1 MELPD
6 EEQRATELQL
16 LSVRCVTLS
25 PVTNRWS
32 AFVSVEVLVRVFS
45 LRVRF
50 KVSQTIDC
58 DFLLPF
64 LEDGQSIT
72 LRFLTTNQAAL
83 AQLESCLTDHARH
96 LSCPVQRVQPS
107 ALKTQQAVITNSRGE
122 LSLSQTV
129 RGCKSSVVAMTHGG
143 REEEKEALFS
153 STLLHDT
160 TEVET
165 NRESKEVKELK
176 RESKKEVEVKEKKVE
191 EVKEKERQRTPSPT
205 GRKQPS
211 STKEAVPEVTVI
223 PATQDSPLDATPLLP
238 SNRWVVGD
246 AMTRSGEKN
255 SLQRSASI
263 DALSS
268 LHSTPKKPR
277 QEKELSPVRITTK
290 PAEAPPPQERKET
303 VATQMAGLS
312 RRKGMSFLSQ
322 LLDSKEDSKEEVKK
336 EPKESKKEVKRK
348 EYTRKWQMPSKPK
361 EMEKEETVV
370 VEGEKTKLPRKRP
383 SAKKPQKR
391 EAPRSQVAGRKKA
404 RVEEPQSVVGVKGVS
419 LPSVEGV
426 SLPSVEG
433 VSLPSVETNAVSMK
447 TKNTTMP
454 EKENT
459 TPSDAEHVPQPAQT
473 KNTLP
478 PLEEHTIPAID
489 VNTESDFSSEGDDE
503 TVFLMDKFKT
513 ILSTPK
519 LHLQSTDSTPSSTGS
534 ESEEEE
540 PGILAIQ
547 QVLTGTVC
555 ESLQC

>member
-16 LSVRCVTLS
+16 LSVRCATLS
-25 PVTNRWS
+25 PITDRWS
-32 AFVSVEVLVRVFS
+32 AFVSVEVLARVFS

-64 LEDGQSIT
+64 LEDDQSVT

-83 AQLESCLTDHARH
+83 TQLESCLTDHARD

-122 LSLSQTV
+122 LSLSQTA
-129 RGCKSSVVAMTHGG
+129 RGCKSSVVAMTQGG
-143 REEEKEALFS
+143 REGEKEALFS
-153 STLLHDT
+153 STPLHD
-160 TEVET
+160 V
-165 NRESKEVKELK
+165 KDVKELK
-176 RESKKEVEVKEKKVE
+176 RESKKEVEKEEMKEEKEEKK
-191 EVKEKERQRTPSPT
+191 KERQRTPSPT
-205 GRKQPS
+205 GREQPS
-211 STKEAVPEVTVI
+211 SSKEVVPEVTVI

-246 AMTRSGEKN
+246 AMTRSGEKGE
-255 SLQRSASI
+255 LRRSASI
-263 DALSS
+263 DALLS

-290 PAEAPPPQERKET
+290 PAEAPAPQEKKET

-322 LLDSKEDSKEEVKK
+322 LLDSKESKEELKK
-336 EPKESKKEVKRK
+336 EPKKEVKRK

-361 EMEKEETVV
+361 EVEKEETVV
-370 VEGEKTKLPRKRP
+370 VEGEKAKLPRKRP

-404 RVEEPQSVVGVKGVS
+404 RVEEPQSVVEVKGVS
-419 LPSVEGV
+419 LPSVE
-426 SLPSVEG
+426 
-433 VSLPSVETNAVSMK
+433 TNTVSME
-447 TKNTTMP
+447 TKNTIP

-459 TPSDAEHVPQPAQT
+459 APSDAERVPHPTQT

-478 PLEEHTIPAID
+478 PLGEHTIPAID

-519 LHLQSTDSTPSSTGS
+519 LHLHSTDSTDSTPSSNGS
-534 ESEEEE
+534 ESDEEE

-555 ESLQC
+555 DSLQR